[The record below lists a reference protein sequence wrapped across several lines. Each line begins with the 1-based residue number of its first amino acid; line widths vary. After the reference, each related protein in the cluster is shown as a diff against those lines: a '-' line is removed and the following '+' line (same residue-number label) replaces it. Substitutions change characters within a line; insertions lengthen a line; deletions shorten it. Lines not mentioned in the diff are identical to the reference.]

1 MEKSKHKT
9 DPKKIES
16 VENYLKKITQNEE
29 RTTKERNNQ
38 SQDDSYGNQTMRSR
52 RIVYV
57 SEKEIISKN
66 TKRRICGF

>member
-1 MEKSKHKT
+1 MEKSKHKI